1 MCNGDLMPG
10 VFVEEFD
17 FPCVDL
23 NVATN
28 QGWLE
33 CDSSNMEMARF
44 YCCESYFFPMIVQEC
59 NRGFPVKKEKY
70 K

>member
-10 VFVEEFD
+10 VFVEEID
-17 FPCVDL
+17 WTCGNI

-28 QGWLE
+28 QGWLG
-33 CDSSNMEMARF
+33 CDDSTMEIARF

-59 NRGFPVKKEKY
+59 N
-70 K
+70 